1 VSRHALVGC
10 LVAWLVA
17 LLWAASRP
25 GGTLAALAVWGVLS
39 AVVLVGSVAG
49 SLAMGR
55 ALSRRVTKD
64 QP

>member
-1 VSRHALVGC
+1 MSRTALVGC

-25 GGTLAALAVWGVLS
+25 GGSLGALAVWGVLS
-39 AVVLVGSVAG
+39 AVVLLGSVAA

-55 ALSRRVTKD
+55 ALTRRVTKD

>member
-1 VSRHALVGC
+1 MSRNALVGC

-25 GGTLAALAVWGVLS
+25 GGSLAALAVWGVLS
-39 AVVLVGSVAG
+39 AVVILGSVAG

-55 ALSRRVTKD
+55 ALTRRVTKD
-64 QP
+64 GP